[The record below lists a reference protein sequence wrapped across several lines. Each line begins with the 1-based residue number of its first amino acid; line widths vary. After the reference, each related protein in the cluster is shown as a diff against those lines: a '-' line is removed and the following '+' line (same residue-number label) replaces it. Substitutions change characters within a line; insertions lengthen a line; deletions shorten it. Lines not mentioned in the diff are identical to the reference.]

1 MPALPDSSA
10 TDPLHSPEFQAGLL
24 ALQQNDREA
33 AIAAFTW
40 AAGRF
45 PMYGPV
51 HANIGTLAG
60 QLGHSALAMRC
71 FQRAIAVDP
80 GHAEVWSNFSSQ
92 LRRTD
97 REDAAVMALKRA
109 LSLEPKHANALCN
122 LGAILFDA
130 GQTAR
135 AEACF
140 RQALALAPN
149 HHEAAKNLGFALL
162 RRGDLRIGFSWY
174 EHRYA
179 AAPLPA
185 PVFDP
190 PVPRWRGGTLKGLS
204 LLAVAEQGEGDTIQ
218 FVRYAKLVERGGGT
232 LTITCSH
239 ALKRLMARADGV
251 RHMVATGDPMPRVDA
266 WAPLLSLPHLLGTD
280 HGSIPGGVPYLHPA
294 PEDAAAWR
302 TQLSGVAGLKVGLV
316 WAGNPAFGGD
326 RHRSPRFA
334 AVAPLLALPGLHMV
348 LLQVGDGR
356 RDLAGHALPR
366 PSPIWAA
373 GSATSRTRRRSWPD
387 STSSSPPAR
396 RRRILQAPWAGRS
409 GSCCHSPPTGAGWRG
424 GPTAPGIRPQGCS
437 ASRRPGTGPA
447 SSRRSPPNC
456 RRWSPVAASWRDWHD
471 RNSRRS

>member
-356 RDLAGHALPR
+356 RDLAGHALPPTVTDLGGRIRDFADTAAIMAGLDLVITSCTAPAHLAGALGR
-366 PSPIWAA
+366 PVWIMLPFAPDWRWMEGRADSPWYPTARLFRQPTPGDWTSVVAA
-373 GSATSRTRRRSWPD
+373 ISAE
-387 STSSSPPAR
+387 
-396 RRRILQAPWAGRS
+396 LQAVVAGRRLLE
-409 GSCCHSPPTGAGWRG
+409 GLA
-424 GPTAPGIRPQGCS
+424 
-437 ASRRPGTGPA
+437 
-447 SSRRSPPNC
+447 
-456 RRWSPVAASWRDWHD
+456 
-471 RNSRRS
+471 

>member
-24 ALQQNDREA
+24 ALQQGDRAA
-33 AIAAFTW
+33 AIAAFTQ

-60 QLGHSALAMRC
+60 QLGRSDLAMRS

-80 GHAEVWSNFSSQ
+80 AHAEVWSNFSSQ
-92 LRRTD
+92 LRRAD
-97 REDAAVMALKRA
+97 REEDAVMALKRA
-109 LSLEPKHANALCN
+109 LSLAPKHANALCN
-122 LGAILFDA
+122 IGAILFDA

-162 RRGDLRIGFSWY
+162 RRGDLRAGFSWY

-179 AAPLPA
+179 AAPLSA
-185 PVFDP
+185 PMLDTTA
-190 PVPRWRGGTLKGLS
+190 PRWRGGTLNGVS
-204 LLAVAEQGEGDTIQ
+204 LLAVAEQGEGDSIQ

-232 LTITCSH
+232 LTMLCSP
-239 ALKRLMARADGV
+239 ALKRLMMRADGV
-251 RHMVATGDPMPRVDA
+251 RHVVAHGDRMPRVDA
-266 WAPLLSLPHLLGTD
+266 WVPLLSLPHLLGTD
-280 HGSIPGGVPYLHPA
+280 RGSIPGGVPYLHPA

-302 TQLSGVAGLKVGLV
+302 TRLSGAAGLKVGLV

-326 RHRSPRFA
+326 RQRSPRFA
-334 AVAPLLALPGLHMV
+334 AVAPLLTLPGLHMV

-356 RDLAGHALPR
+356 RDLAGHVLPTTVTDAGGRVRDFADTAAVMAGLDLVITSCTAPAHLAGALGR
-366 PSPIWAA
+366 PVWIMLPFAPDWRWMEGRADSPWYPTARLFRQPTPGDWTSVVAA
-373 GSATSRTRRRSWPD
+373 ISAN
-387 STSSSPPAR
+387 
-396 RRRILQAPWAGRS
+396 LQAVVAGRHPLE
-409 GSCCHSPPTGAGWRG
+409 GLA
-424 GPTAPGIRPQGCS
+424 
-437 ASRRPGTGPA
+437 
-447 SSRRSPPNC
+447 
-456 RRWSPVAASWRDWHD
+456 
-471 RNSRRS
+471 